1 MSTNRHPKS
10 NLKRNRLLLAAGWM
24 ALAMPALLGQA
35 PSTASLSASVPYV
48 ATMTFD
54 VASVRENKA
63 ADLHAGITMGGW
75 FTPNTTDVRLIN
87 WNIENLISAAYGSYF
102 YQLAGLPNWPMPTV
116 FMVEAKGNGDED
128 AKMGTLTREQQ
139 HAEQQHMLQSL
150 LKDRFK
156 LKAHW
161 ETKEGDVYN
170 LVVAKGGSKLA
181 SSGSTPPSDQE
192 LKMFGEHPIPP
203 LYQKNDGQG
212 YDFIAHGCTIAD
224 LVTDLTSQ
232 FGRPVIDK
240 TGLAGKYDFVLRY
253 KGRWDR
259 DRPGDD
265 MDTLPPLDRALQ
277 DELGLKIEAGKGPDK
292 MLVIDHV
299 EKPSEN

>member
-1 MSTNRHPKS
+1 
-10 NLKRNRLLLAAGWM
+10 
-24 ALAMPALLGQA
+24 
-35 PSTASLSASVPYV
+35 
-48 ATMTFD
+48 
-54 VASVRENKA
+54 
-63 ADLHAGITMGGW
+63 MGGW

-139 HAEQQHMLQSL
+139 HAEQQHMLQTL

-156 LKAHW
+156 LNAHW

-181 SSGSTPPSDQE
+181 LSGSTPPSDQE

-224 LVTDLTSQ
+224 LATDLTSQ

-277 DELGLKIEAGKGPDK
+277 EELGLKIEAGKGPDK